1 MRRLI
6 PALLASVVLASSA
19 SAEAPWRFRWQTGQV
34 LTYRVEQVTTISEVV
49 GAKQTEVTTRLN
61 LVKRWQ
67 VGEVDASGG
76 ATLHLSLAAM
86 RNEITR
92 PDGEVLLFDS
102 QDADRSTPGLR
113 EQLAKYVGTTL
124 AVVRVD
130 AKGNVVE
137 VKESKHGPASR
148 YESELPFRVALPDG
162 AVAVGE
168 AWSRAYKV
176 VLDPPQGTGEK
187 YDARQDYACKA
198 IDGPLVKVGVTTAL
212 SGLPESVADQVPLLQ
227 AQPEGEVV
235 FDAAAGLVKGI
246 ALTIDKELKGHQG
259 EGSSY
264 RFRSTYREEYAGD
277 R

>member
-102 QDADRSTPGLR
+102 PDADRSSR
-113 EQLAKYVGTTL
+113 WAKRGRAPTRWCST
-124 AVVRVD
+124 RRR
-130 AKGNVVE
+130 
-137 VKESKHGPASR
+137 GPA
-148 YESELPFRVALPDG
+148 
-162 AVAVGE
+162 
-168 AWSRAYKV
+168 
-176 VLDPPQGTGEK
+176 
-187 YDARQDYACKA
+187 
-198 IDGPLVKVGVTTAL
+198 
-212 SGLPESVADQVPLLQ
+212 
-227 AQPEGEVV
+227 
-235 FDAAAGLVKGI
+235 
-246 ALTIDKELKGHQG
+246 
-259 EGSSY
+259 
-264 RFRSTYREEYAGD
+264 RSTTPARTTPARRSTG
-277 R
+277 RW